1 MSYSDLYF
9 QSKKRTSVVL
19 VVCAILSIM
28 GFAFLLLR
36 SNTSLPSR
44 ASSRVLKVQTVAN
57 LGSHEASVYWQSD
70 KAEIGWIAYGT
81 TPDNIN
87 TVVLDDRDVDSQKHA
102 NHLHL
107 VTIKGLTENTQYY
120 YKIISGSDL
129 IAAPDGGP
137 FGFRTTSSFSG
148 NSTLKPAYGKVILPS
163 GEAVQNAIV
172 VVQIP
177 DAFPLVTLT
186 KLTGEWLIP
195 LQYAVNQ
202 QTNRFINLSDKDIVK
217 VTFMND
223 ELVTSVV
230 DAKILNINPIPQ
242 TLVLGKNYTLLQDN
256 NVLSAGTQIAAGTH
270 TIDIIYPR
278 EGSIIPGNNPLIKGI
293 GIPGKQVK
301 ISINARPTYIFETT
315 VNTDGSWRAGSTGP
329 IAPGY
334 YTLIIKTT
342 DAKNA
347 PIQMSRRFTIGKSGE
362 QVLGDATPS
371 ASLTPTDTPTLT
383 PAPSTSVTV
392 SVSPTSTFTPT
403 PSTILSSA
411 PTASPT
417 GLLKSGFD
425 INPVMWSS
433 MALIVIG
440 TGVLLLF

>member
-19 VVCAILSIM
+19 VVCAILSIA
-28 GFAFLLLR
+28 GFAFLMLR
-36 SNTSLPSR
+36 SNSTVPSR
-44 ASSRVLKVQTVAN
+44 ASNRSLKVNYVAN
-57 LGSHEASVYWQSD
+57 LGGHEASIYWQSD
-70 KAEIGWIAYGT
+70 KAEVGWIAYGT
-81 TPDNIN
+81 TPDTVN
-87 TVVLDDRDVDSQKHA
+87 TIVLDDRDVETQKNP
-102 NHLHL
+102 NHLHF
-107 VTIKGLTENTQYY
+107 VSIKGLKENTQYY
-120 YKIISGSDL
+120 YKIISGNDL

-137 FGFRTTSSFSG
+137 FGFRTTSSFAG
-148 NSTLKPAYGKVILPS
+148 NSSLKPAYGKIITPN

-172 VVQIP
+172 IVQIP
-177 DAFPLVTLT
+177 QAFPLITLT

-202 QTNRFINLSDKDIVK
+202 QTNKFVNLSEKDVVK

-223 ELVTSVV
+223 EKLTSVV
-230 DAKILNINPIPQ
+230 DAKLLNTNPMPQ
-242 TLVLGKNYTLLQDN
+242 TLVLGKNYTFLQDN
-256 NVLSAGTQIAAGTH
+256 NVLPASTQLTNAVH

-278 EGSIIPGNNPLIKGI
+278 EGSIIPGNNPLIKGV
-293 GIPGKQVK
+293 GIPGNKVK
-301 ISINARPTYIFETT
+301 ISINATPTYIFETT
-315 VNTDGSWRAGSTGP
+315 VGTDGSWRAGATGP

-334 YTLIIKTT
+334 YTMIVKTT
-342 DAKNA
+342 DKKGAL
-347 PIQMSRRFTIGKSGE
+347 IQVSRRFTIGKSGE

-371 ASLTPTDTPTLT
+371 ASLTPTNTPTT
-383 PAPSTSVTV
+383 APITSVTV
-392 SVSPTSTFTPT
+392 SVSPTDTATPT
-403 PSTILSSA
+403 PTTILATSA

-440 TGVLLLF
+440 MGVLLLF